1 MSTSYNPNNET
12 TANSETRCGADEE
25 VRQAFA
31 ALPFEQKITTLFR
44 VELDMLGD
52 AINTVMAVASKAAD
66 KIVETVTGCEASDS
80 EPANG
85 GSTAL

>member
-1 MSTSYNPNNET
+1 MSSPTNPYAESD
-12 TANSETRCGADEE
+12 AEREARWKVADE

-31 ALPFEQKITTLFR
+31 TLSFDQKIATLFR

-52 AINTVMAVASKAAD
+52 AINTVVSAASTVAD
-66 KIVETVTGCEASDS
+66 KIVDTVTGCETSGS
-80 EPANG
+80 EPNTG

>member
-1 MSTSYNPNNET
+1 MSSPNNPY
-12 TANSETRCGADEE
+12 ADSDAEREARWKVADE

-31 ALPFEQKITTLFR
+31 TLSLDQKIATLFR

-52 AINTVMAVASKAAD
+52 AVNTVLSAASKAAD
-66 KIVETVTGCEASDS
+66 KIVDTVTGCEASGS